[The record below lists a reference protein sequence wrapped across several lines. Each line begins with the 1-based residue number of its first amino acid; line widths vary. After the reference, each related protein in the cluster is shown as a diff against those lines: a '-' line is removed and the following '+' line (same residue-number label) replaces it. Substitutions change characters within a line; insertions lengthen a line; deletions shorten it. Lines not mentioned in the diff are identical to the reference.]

1 MNGFNIIGVT
11 ETEITNS
18 NPVNCCPKI
27 PGYEFEYVSMPLS
40 FGGVRM
46 FIDEQSLNDTFQT
59 VNTVKPPLTDT
70 SQQWPLFYFP
80 ADGPC
85 ILFYFNLSTMAT
97 SPQQLQPL
105 KSLPTAKITS

>member
-18 NPVNCCPKI
+18 NSVNCCPKI
-27 PGYEFEYVSMPLS
+27 PGYEFEYVSTPLS

-46 FIDEQSLNDTFQT
+46 FIDEQSLNDAFQT

-70 SQQWPLFYFP
+70 STVATFLFPSRRSMYSF
-80 ADGPC
+80 
-85 ILFYFNLSTMAT
+85 LF
-97 SPQQLQPL
+97 
-105 KSLPTAKITS
+105 

>member
-1 MNGFNIIGVT
+1 MASILLESQKLKLPIQTLSIAVQKYRVMNLNTFL
-11 ETEITNS
+11 
-18 NPVNCCPKI
+18 CLCPL
-27 PGYEFEYVSMPLS
+27 EVS
-40 FGGVRM
+40 
-46 FIDEQSLNDTFQT
+46 ECSLMNKVFQT